1 MELKLEEKEVKE
13 RILHQAGEMF
23 LQFGFSKVTMEE
35 IAVELGMS
43 KKTLYRFFPGKEQL
57 LKEMVTGV
65 RCKLE
70 DYVEE
75 LWGNNEMSFLEKLKN
90 LMNYISNQSTAFRG
104 PLAHD
109 LQKNFPQLWEEIN
122 ESRKTHSLYKFN
134 LLISEGIENGV
145 FRKDIDQQIVV
156 LLFMNVFQGIL
167 NPDVLSQLP
176 YTANQVFDSI
186 IRVLME
192 GIFTEEGRNKYLSIK
207 HEENIL
213 STTTNIKN

>member
-1 MELKLEEKEVKE
+1 LEENEIKE
-13 RILHQAGEMF
+13 RILNKAGEMF

-35 IAVELGMS
+35 IAAELGMS

-57 LKEMVTGV
+57 LKEMITGMK
-65 RCKLE
+65 CKLE
-70 DYVEE
+70 DYVLE

-90 LMNYISNQSTAFRG
+90 LMNYIGNQSTAFRG

-122 ESRKTHSLYKFN
+122 ESRRTHSLEKFS
-134 LLISEGIENGV
+134 LLINEGIEKGV

-156 LLFMNVFQGIL
+156 LLYMNAIQGIL
-167 NPDVLSQLP
+167 NPEVLAQLP
-176 YTANQVFDSI
+176 YTASQVFESI
-186 IRVLME
+186 IRVFLE

-207 HEENIL
+207 HEENVL
-213 STTTNIKN
+213 STTTDIKN

>member
-1 MELKLEEKEVKE
+1 LEENEVKE

-23 LQFGFSKVTMEE
+23 LQFGFSRVTMEE

-43 KKTLYRFFPGKEQL
+43 KKTLYKFFPGKEQL
-57 LKEMVTGV
+57 LKEMVTGM

-70 DYVEE
+70 DYVQE
-75 LWGNNEMSFLEKLKN
+75 LWGNKEMSFLEKLKN
-90 LMNYISNQSTAFRG
+90 LMNYIGNQSTTFRG

-122 ESRKTHSLYKFN
+122 ESRKTHSLQKFN
-134 LLISEGIENGV
+134 LLLSEGTEKGV

-156 LLFMNVFQGIL
+156 LLFMNAIQGIL
-167 NPDVLSQLP
+167 NSDVLSQLP
-176 YTANQVFDSI
+176 YTANQVFESI
-186 IRVLME
+186 IKVLME
-192 GIFTEEGRNKYLSIK
+192 GIFTEEGREKYLSIK

>member
-1 MELKLEEKEVKE
+1 LEENEIKEK
-13 RILHQAGEMF
+13 ILHKAAEMF

-43 KKTLYRFFPGKEQL
+43 KKTLYKFFTGKEQL
-57 LKEMVTGV
+57 LKEMVTGM

-75 LWGNNEMSFLEKLKN
+75 LWGNNDIPFLEKLKN
-90 LMNYISNQSTAFRG
+90 LMNYIGNQSSTFRG

-109 LQKNFPQLWEEIN
+109 LQKNFPLLWDEIN
-122 ESRKTHSLYKFN
+122 ESRKTHSLQKFN
-134 LLISEGIENGV
+134 LLINEGIEKGV
-145 FRKDIDQQIVV
+145 FRKDIDQQIII
-156 LLFMNVFQGIL
+156 LLCMNAIQGIL
-167 NPDVLSQLP
+167 IPEVLAQLP

-186 IRVLME
+186 MRVFLE

-213 STTTNIKN
+213 STTSNIIN

>member
-1 MELKLEEKEVKE
+1 MEENEIKE
-13 RILHQAGEMF
+13 RILNKAGEMF

-35 IAVELGMS
+35 IAAELGMS

-57 LKEMVTGV
+57 LKEMITGMK
-65 RCKLE
+65 CKLE
-70 DYVEE
+70 DYVLE

-90 LMNYISNQSTAFRG
+90 LMNYIGNQSTAFRG

-122 ESRKTHSLYKFN
+122 ESRRTHSLEKFS
-134 LLISEGIENGV
+134 LLINEGIEKGV

-156 LLFMNVFQGIL
+156 LLYMNAIQGIL
-167 NPDVLSQLP
+167 NPEVLAQLP
-176 YTANQVFDSI
+176 YTASQVFESI
-186 IRVLME
+186 IRVFLE

-207 HEENIL
+207 HEENVL
-213 STTTNIKN
+213 STTTDIKN

>member
-1 MELKLEEKEVKE
+1 LESKLEEKEVKE

-23 LQFGFSKVTMEE
+23 LQFGFSRVTMEE

-75 LWGNNEMSFLEKLKN
+75 LWGNNEMAFLEKLKN
-90 LMNYISNQSTAFRG
+90 LMNYISSQSTAFRG

-122 ESRKTHSLYKFN
+122 ESRKTHSLHKFN
-134 LLISEGIENGV
+134 LLISAGIENGV

-167 NPDVLSQLP
+167 NSDVLSQLP

>member
-1 MELKLEEKEVKE
+1 MEENEIKE

-23 LQFGFSKVTMEE
+23 LQFGFSRVTMEE
-35 IAVELGMS
+35 IAEELGMS
-43 KKTLYRFFPGKEQL
+43 KKTLYRFFPGKEKL
-57 LKEMVTGV
+57 LKEMVTGM

-70 DYVEE
+70 DYVQE
-75 LWGNNEMSFLEKLKN
+75 LWGNSEMSFLEKLKN
-90 LMNYISNQSTAFRG
+90 LMNYIGNQSTAFRG

-122 ESRKTHSLYKFN
+122 ESRRTHSLQKFN
-134 LLISEGIENGV
+134 LLINEGMEKGI
-145 FRKDIDQQIVV
+145 FRKDIDLQIIV
-156 LLFMNVFQGIL
+156 LLYMNAIQGIL
-167 NPDVLSQLP
+167 NPEVLAQLP
-176 YTANQVFDSI
+176 YTANQIFESI
-186 IRVLME
+186 IRVFME